1 MDFLTVAKELG
12 LGGVLL
18 VFFIGVAQLGLT
30 QLCKLV
36 IRTVLRK
43 RRRALGLID
52 VRGESEQDIA
62 EFGGLAVIGLSLG
75 IGAVLGGWMLQ
86 DLAVRLSINLSRP
99 WGGVVLGLVLAGI
112 VSGYVNHRQ
121 AQASR
126 AGGNADV
133 LAEAL
138 AALQTRQPVDV
149 LPSPVSASPQA
160 SVGYDD
166 YEPEL
171 VGDLRP
177 ASREDV
183 DRNTREWY
191 VAPGLDNPGPRR

>member
-18 VFFIGVAQLGLT
+18 VFFVGMAQLGLT

-36 IRTVLRK
+36 IRTLIRK
-43 RRRALGLID
+43 RRRALGLIE
-52 VRGESEQDIA
+52 VKGESEQDIE

-75 IGAVLGGWMLQ
+75 IGAMLGAWMLQ
-86 DLAVRLSINLSRP
+86 DLAVRLNINLLRP
-99 WGGVVLGLVLAGI
+99 WGGVVLGIVLAGI

-121 AQASR
+121 AQANA

-133 LAEAL
+133 LADAL
-138 AALQTRQPVDV
+138 ALMQSRQPD
-149 LPSPVSASPQA
+149 LMPAPVPAPAQA
-160 SVGYDD
+160 TVD

-171 VGDLRP
+171 VNDLRP
-177 ASREDV
+177 PTPEELEKQTGTDWPAV
-183 DRNTREWY
+183 
-191 VAPGLDNPGPRR
+191 PGLDDGPPYR

>member
-1 MDFLTVAKELG
+1 MDFLTVSKELG

-18 VFFIGVAQLGLT
+18 VFFVGMAQLGLT

-36 IRTVLRK
+36 IRTVIRK
-43 RRRALGLID
+43 RRRALGLIE
-52 VRGESEQDIA
+52 VKGESEQDIE

-86 DLAVRLSINLSRP
+86 DLAARLSINLLRP
-99 WGGVVLGLVLAGI
+99 WGGVALGIVLAGI

-121 AQASR
+121 AQANA

-133 LAEAL
+133 LADAL
-138 AALQTRQPVDV
+138 ALLQSRQPD
-149 LPSPVSASPQA
+149 LMPAPVSAPAQA
-160 SVGYDD
+160 TTE

-171 VGDLRP
+171 VDDLHAP
-177 ASREDV
+177 SREELK
-183 DRNTREWY
+183 NHTREDWPA
-191 VAPGLDNPGPRR
+191 VPGLDDNSAPWR